1 MRRGPNRPMAFHVMA
16 KPAGARCNLNCAYCF
31 FLKKEALYPGSSF
44 HMSDEIMESYI
55 KQTIEA
61 HQTPEVTIAWQ
72 GGEPTLMGLDF
83 FRRTVDIEKRYQKPG
98 TTIQNTLQT
107 NGTLLDEDWCGFL
120 RENNF
125 LIGISMDGPRELHDR
140 YRRDKSGRPTFD
152 RVMRAVRLLQK
163 HNVEYNILC
172 TINSANGDHP
182 LEVYHFFRDEIG
194 AQYLQFIPVVER
206 ISERGY
212 QEGDA
217 VTERSVKP
225 EQYGNFLI
233 KIFDE
238 WVRRDVGTMFIQQFD
253 GTLMSWL
260 RGYSSL
266 CIFRPTCGEG
276 VVLEHNGDVYSCDH
290 FVEPDYLLG
299 NIMKKPLIALVSS
312 EAQQQF
318 GNRKSDTMTGQC
330 RMCPVSFTCYG
341 DCPKHR
347 FAKTKDGEGGLSYLC
362 EGYKK
367 FFNHVNRPMQIMATL
382 LRQGHFADGVMQ
394 ILAQEE
400 RELQE
405 IYAKARKNDPC
416 PCGSGLKYKRCHGNK
431 NSLEKKLYI
440 GK

>member
-1 MRRGPNRPMAFHVMA
+1 MAFHVMA